1 MANIQI
7 AYGFVQAARKRRNEI
22 LGSLTFPSS
31 PVSIFARLPVESP
44 SIVVGVSG
52 SSMDDT
58 TALVSA
64 TPLPYPSS
72 GSTSL
77 LNHRTTQLDTP
88 ALPMAHTSLAPSN
101 LKYGPQPPSPPI
113 QTSTPLH
120 RPSEPVTITFADVT
134 PVLPLADSE
143 PQQIIHSTISSAGTT
158 KFPSLFTT
166 ETVLQEVVTI
176 SLSAS
181 GSDSNINS
189 GPTVVSMVSP
199 TPTMDDTGPP
209 SYPTDAGRPAAKAAG
224 NVFSYQPTSGTPSS
238 TPTILPPFYP
248 QQDPRSGLNPV
259 AVVGCALAGIL
270 SLTVVSFCILW
281 VFRSRRRSRDEKMA
295 AF

>member
-1 MANIQI
+1 MANTQI

-22 LGSLTFPSS
+22 LGTLTFPSS
-31 PVSIFARLPVESP
+31 PVPLLAHLPVESP
-44 SIVVGVSG
+44 SIAVGVSG
-52 SSMDDT
+52 SGMGDT
-58 TALVSA
+58 TALLSA
-64 TPLPYPSS
+64 TSLPYPSP
-72 GSTSL
+72 GPTSL

-101 LKYGPQPPSPPI
+101 LKYGPQPPSPPM
-113 QTSTPLH
+113 QALTPLH
-120 RPSEPVTITFADVT
+120 RPSEPVTIADGI
-134 PVLPLADSE
+134 PAPPLADSE
-143 PQQIIHSTISSAGTT
+143 PQQIIHSTISSAGIT
-158 KFPSLFTT
+158 KSPSLFTT

-189 GPTVVSMVSP
+189 GPTIVSMVLP

-209 SYPTDAGRPAAKAAG
+209 SHPTDAGRPAAKAAG

-238 TPTILPPFYP
+238 TPTTLLPFYP

-281 VFRSRRRSRDEKMA
+281 AFRSRRRSRDEKMA
-295 AF
+295 VF